1 MEKRRGYMTGIQQ
14 LGKFIYEMNFKTI
27 PSKVVD
33 KTKTI
38 LLHNISVA
46 LAGCQGRELVKN
58 YINRAGVPI
67 AKESTIF
74 FEGVSTTE
82 EMAAFL
88 NGLVFH
94 SRAQDDVHQGS
105 GTHIGC
111 IVIPAAL
118 AIAESK
124 GSTPIEFLEAL
135 VVGYETAS
143 FIGKMNSKLS
153 TPRGFRSSCIYGPFA
168 SAAAA
173 SKLYGL
179 SEEQIIN
186 ALSLVANMGAGL
198 NQTWIS
204 GSGEWRTQTALAA
217 MHGIQAAKMA
227 MSGFDAASDVLE
239 GEKGFFYAFTGVRQ
253 DLEDRFG
260 ELGKVWGIMDVSF
273 KPYPVCAINQVPVH
287 LLSGILKENDLNYE
301 MIDSLIVTLS
311 PYDADYPGIDYSG
324 PIRSYGAALMSLPFC
339 LAVLLKNKKVTVEA
353 LSKENNESVL
363 KMVQLVTITKDSSLP
378 RYGCLLTVRLKNG
391 QEIKVENRLG
401 SSNFKYSWKIAE
413 ENSLNLLDEI
423 LIEETQFNNIVDF
436 LRDIEYKSDLTPLI
450 QNCLI
455 QK

>member
-1 MEKRRGYMTGIQQ
+1 MTGIQQ
-14 LGKFIYEMNFKTI
+14 LGKFIYEMNFKTL

-38 LLHNISVA
+38 LLHNLSVA
-46 LAGCQGRELVKN
+46 LAGDQGKELVKN
-58 YINRAGVPI
+58 YINRAGVPK
-67 AKESTIF
+67 AEESTIF
-74 FEGVSTTE
+74 FEGMSTTE

-94 SRAQDDVHQGS
+94 SRAQDDVHNGA

-118 AIAESK
+118 AVAESK
-124 GSTPIEFLEAL
+124 GSNPIQFLEAI
-135 VVGYETAS
+135 VAGYETAS
-143 FIGKMNSKLS
+143 FLGKQNSSLS

-179 SEEQIIN
+179 SEGQIAN
-186 ALSLVANMGAGL
+186 ALSIVANMSAGL

-239 GEKGFFYAFTGVRQ
+239 GEKGFFYAFTGAIQ
-253 DLEDRFG
+253 DIGDRLG
-260 ELGKVWGIMDVSF
+260 ELGEKWGIMDVSF

-287 LLSGILKENDLNYE
+287 LLSGILNENDLSYK
-301 MIDSLIVTLS
+301 MIDSLIVTLNS
-311 PYDADYPGIDYSG
+311 YDAEYPGIDYSG

-339 LAVLLKNKKVTVEA
+339 LAVLLKNKKVTVDA
-353 LSKENNESVL
+353 LSNENNEDTL
-363 KMVQLVTITKDSSLP
+363 KMAQCVSIMKDSSLP
-378 RYGCLLTVRLKNG
+378 RYGCLLTLKLKNG
-391 QEIKVENRLG
+391 QEIKVENRIG
-401 SSNFKYSWKIAE
+401 SRNFNYSWRIAE
-413 ENSLNLLDEI
+413 EHSLNLLDEI
-423 LIEETQFNNIVDF
+423 LIEETQFNFIVDY
-436 LRDIEYKSDLTPLI
+436 LKDIEFKNDLTPLI

-455 QK
+455 KK